1 MCGCPRRLRDP
12 SGERRR
18 GGPGCTERFDQRGTG
33 ALNAALVAASVRA
46 AERRA
51 IAVGHEHIAWFE
63 RRDAGR
69 VPA

>member
-1 MCGCPRRLRDP
+1 MCGCPRRLRNP
-12 SGERRR
+12 SGERRP

-33 ALNAALVAASVRA
+33 GLNAALVAGSVRA

-51 IAVGHEHIAWFE
+51 IAVGHEHVERFE
-63 RRDAGR
+63 RRDVGR